1 MVQAA
6 QVIALFRLCCLEI
19 CTGYITTALLKDKD
33 FSQDSAFASTTC
45 RKGGLGKRI
54 PWAKRGSKHLKVPSV
69 SLQVGETTCTRL
81 AQRSQSQERKKTESM
96 SAPVAAGDNS
106 VCTLED
112 AMRSSGTRTPAQD
125 SHQPVL
131 HPRVPPLGG
140 SKLGSRNIAP
150 LRAPDCTE
158 SSEYNIACVKP
169 KEVIEWSSHCITARG
184 RTKRRILAV
193 CHAVWPPKLWFV
205 VTTSWDKDLQ
215 EQSVARKSHE
225 DNRESYA
232 NHDKAIFFPGDPGQW
247 CQGFSEDVMGL
258 ETRRSLGCGPW
269 NIPMELGIGTASEDG
284 KPTGTLQMFWN
295 HATVR
300 WEAENRWAEK
310 GMYLD
315 ASDLGPSLRA
325 TTSVLVPIVTIF
337 ITMRIWIRYSKHQLA
352 WEDALITFSWI
363 VFTVMCA
370 AGVTA
375 TAYGFGKRS
384 VLVTASEL
392 PMMRLYS
399 GMVASVAWSLSITSA
414 KASFAVMFLRILQP
428 TGGSWV
434 RPLNISILVFLA
446 CQATEE
452 ILVVLLQC
460 KPFAKAFDDTIDGN
474 CYSLETMWL
483 CDFAFNFAVDLVL
496 FIQPIPTIWSLQ
508 IASTA
513 SKIGITTMLSMGLM
527 QLSVSSPSRASL
539 RSYVYEKTQPTK
551 KPEFATYPDN
561 AKTTDETALAVIL
574 CQLEIAC
581 IIICSCVPALNQ
593 FIRGMGCLGRIVNST
608 ANNNSYSLPQFYAR
622 SGQWRRR
629 RSDTVNDVVYRDS
642 AESRGMEAADEEQH
656 RRRRPRRPTRTMSS
670 APTGGGGTTLVTLT
684 PESAMEELG
693 LELNPLRDD
702 HLAEETARRFVTR
715 EGVEMWHQPGSIERR
730 ASHSSTTSQEA
741 ANQAVAGGLGGA
753 ASEDSDPTLAT
764 VGGLT
769 VNIPTW
775 LDHVSDG
782 EMEICLH
789 KTNPEK
795 FRDEGVAASNAGEKR
810 GLDSPDS
817 ADQRE
822 HVDDDDKGNEADDD
836 WVSAAE
842 HRSDSGSR
850 DSGSEGRQTPSP
862 GLGAGVLGT
871 NMTSHEKGG

>member
-1 MVQAA
+1 
-6 QVIALFRLCCLEI
+6 
-19 CTGYITTALLKDKD
+19 
-33 FSQDSAFASTTC
+33 
-45 RKGGLGKRI
+45 
-54 PWAKRGSKHLKVPSV
+54 
-69 SLQVGETTCTRL
+69 
-81 AQRSQSQERKKTESM
+81 
-96 SAPVAAGDNS
+96 
-106 VCTLED
+106 
-112 AMRSSGTRTPAQD
+112 
-125 SHQPVL
+125 
-131 HPRVPPLGG
+131 
-140 SKLGSRNIAP
+140 
-150 LRAPDCTE
+150 
-158 SSEYNIACVKP
+158 
-169 KEVIEWSSHCITARG
+169 
-184 RTKRRILAV
+184 
-193 CHAVWPPKLWFV
+193 
-205 VTTSWDKDLQ
+205 
-215 EQSVARKSHE
+215 
-225 DNRESYA
+225 
-232 NHDKAIFFPGDPGQW
+232 
-247 CQGFSEDVMGL
+247 
-258 ETRRSLGCGPW
+258 
-269 NIPMELGIGTASEDG
+269 
-284 KPTGTLQMFWN
+284 
-295 HATVR
+295 
-300 WEAENRWAEK
+300 
-310 GMYLD
+310 
-315 ASDLGPSLRA
+315 
-325 TTSVLVPIVTIF
+325 
-337 ITMRIWIRYSKHQLA
+337 
-352 WEDALITFSWI
+352 
-363 VFTVMCA
+363 MCA

-483 CDFAFNFAVDLVL
+483 CDPVCTPQRFTRRN
-496 FIQPIPTIWSLQ
+496 
-508 IASTA
+508 
-513 SKIGITTMLSMGLM
+513 K
-527 QLSVSSPSRASL
+527 
-539 RSYVYEKTQPTK
+539 TK

-656 RRRRPRRPTRTMSS
+656 RRRRPRRPWRRAQERQQQQQQQHEEENDQPQTQGERRERKQWGLRSCWKIISTSTRTMSS

>member
-1 MVQAA
+1 M
-6 QVIALFRLCCLEI
+6 LP
-19 CTGYITTALLKDKD
+19 D
-33 FSQDSAFASTTC
+33 
-45 RKGGLGKRI
+45 
-54 PWAKRGSKHLKVPSV
+54 
-69 SLQVGETTCTRL
+69 
-81 AQRSQSQERKKTESM
+81 
-96 SAPVAAGDNS
+96 
-106 VCTLED
+106 
-112 AMRSSGTRTPAQD
+112 
-125 SHQPVL
+125 
-131 HPRVPPLGG
+131 
-140 SKLGSRNIAP
+140 RN
-150 LRAPDCTE
+150 
-158 SSEYNIACVKP
+158 
-169 KEVIEWSSHCITARG
+169 
-184 RTKRRILAV
+184 
-193 CHAVWPPKLWFV
+193 
-205 VTTSWDKDLQ
+205 
-215 EQSVARKSHE
+215 
-225 DNRESYA
+225 
-232 NHDKAIFFPGDPGQW
+232 
-247 CQGFSEDVMGL
+247 
-258 ETRRSLGCGPW
+258 
-269 NIPMELGIGTASEDG
+269 
-284 KPTGTLQMFWN
+284 
-295 HATVR
+295 
-300 WEAENRWAEK
+300 
-310 GMYLD
+310 
-315 ASDLGPSLRA
+315 SDLGPSLRA

-399 GMVASVAWSLSITSA
+399 GMVASVPWSLSITSA

-496 FIQPIPTIWSLQ
+496 FIQPIPTICVCVISIERLFAVLR
-508 IASTA
+508 IRED
-513 SKIGITTMLSMGLM
+513 TTCKSF
-527 QLSVSSPSRASL
+527 S
-539 RSYVYEKTQPTK
+539 TQPVCTPQRFTRRNKTK

-608 ANNNSYSLPQFYAR
+608 ENNNSYSLPQFYAR

-642 AESRGMEAADEEQH
+642 AELRGMEAADEEQH
-656 RRRRPRRPTRTMSS
+656 RRRRPRRPWRRAQERQQQQQQQHEEENDQAQTQGERRERKQWGLRYCWKIISTSTRTMSS

-715 EGVEMWHQPGSIERR
+715 DGVEMWHQPASIERT

-741 ANQAVAGGLGGA
+741 ANQAAAGALGGA
-753 ASEDSDPTLAT
+753 ASEEDSDPTLAT

-795 FRDEGVAASNAGEKR
+795 FRDERVAASNAGEKR

-842 HRSDSGSR
+842 HRSDSGSG
-850 DSGSEGRQTPSP
+850 DSGSEGRQSPSP
-862 GLGAGVLGT
+862 GLGAGVLET

>member
-1 MVQAA
+1 M
-6 QVIALFRLCCLEI
+6 LP
-19 CTGYITTALLKDKD
+19 D
-33 FSQDSAFASTTC
+33 
-45 RKGGLGKRI
+45 
-54 PWAKRGSKHLKVPSV
+54 
-69 SLQVGETTCTRL
+69 
-81 AQRSQSQERKKTESM
+81 
-96 SAPVAAGDNS
+96 
-106 VCTLED
+106 
-112 AMRSSGTRTPAQD
+112 
-125 SHQPVL
+125 
-131 HPRVPPLGG
+131 
-140 SKLGSRNIAP
+140 RN
-150 LRAPDCTE
+150 
-158 SSEYNIACVKP
+158 
-169 KEVIEWSSHCITARG
+169 
-184 RTKRRILAV
+184 
-193 CHAVWPPKLWFV
+193 
-205 VTTSWDKDLQ
+205 
-215 EQSVARKSHE
+215 
-225 DNRESYA
+225 
-232 NHDKAIFFPGDPGQW
+232 
-247 CQGFSEDVMGL
+247 
-258 ETRRSLGCGPW
+258 
-269 NIPMELGIGTASEDG
+269 
-284 KPTGTLQMFWN
+284 
-295 HATVR
+295 
-300 WEAENRWAEK
+300 
-310 GMYLD
+310 
-315 ASDLGPSLRA
+315 SDLGPSLRA
-325 TTSVLVPIVTIF
+325 TTSVLMPIVTIF

-399 GMVASVAWSLSITSA
+399 GMVASVPWSLSITSA

-496 FIQPIPTIWSLQ
+496 FIQPIPTICVCVIS
-508 IASTA
+508 IARLFA
-513 SKIGITTMLSMGLM
+513 VLRIREDTTCKSF
-527 QLSVSSPSRASL
+527 S
-539 RSYVYEKTQPTK
+539 TQPVCTPQRFTRRNKTK

-608 ANNNSYSLPQFYAR
+608 ENNNSYSLPQFYAR

-642 AESRGMEAADEEQH
+642 AELRGMEAADEEQH
-656 RRRRPRRPTRTMSS
+656 RRRRPRRPWRRAQERQQQQQQQQHEEENDQAQTQGERRERKQWGLRYCWKIISTSTRTMSS

-715 EGVEMWHQPGSIERR
+715 DGVEMWHQPGSIERT

-741 ANQAVAGGLGGA
+741 ANQAAAGALGGA
-753 ASEDSDPTLAT
+753 ASEEDSDPTLAT

-842 HRSDSGSR
+842 HRSDSGSG

-862 GLGAGVLGT
+862 GLGAGVLET

>member
-1 MVQAA
+1 M
-6 QVIALFRLCCLEI
+6 LP
-19 CTGYITTALLKDKD
+19 D
-33 FSQDSAFASTTC
+33 
-45 RKGGLGKRI
+45 
-54 PWAKRGSKHLKVPSV
+54 
-69 SLQVGETTCTRL
+69 
-81 AQRSQSQERKKTESM
+81 
-96 SAPVAAGDNS
+96 
-106 VCTLED
+106 
-112 AMRSSGTRTPAQD
+112 
-125 SHQPVL
+125 
-131 HPRVPPLGG
+131 
-140 SKLGSRNIAP
+140 RN
-150 LRAPDCTE
+150 
-158 SSEYNIACVKP
+158 
-169 KEVIEWSSHCITARG
+169 
-184 RTKRRILAV
+184 
-193 CHAVWPPKLWFV
+193 
-205 VTTSWDKDLQ
+205 
-215 EQSVARKSHE
+215 
-225 DNRESYA
+225 
-232 NHDKAIFFPGDPGQW
+232 
-247 CQGFSEDVMGL
+247 
-258 ETRRSLGCGPW
+258 
-269 NIPMELGIGTASEDG
+269 
-284 KPTGTLQMFWN
+284 
-295 HATVR
+295 
-300 WEAENRWAEK
+300 
-310 GMYLD
+310 
-315 ASDLGPSLRA
+315 SDLGPSLRA

-399 GMVASVAWSLSITSA
+399 GMVASVPWSLSITSA

-474 CYSLETMWL
+474 CYSLETMWFVCVISIARL
-483 CDFAFNFAVDLVL
+483 FAVLRIRED
-496 FIQPIPTIWSLQ
+496 
-508 IASTA
+508 
-513 SKIGITTMLSMGLM
+513 TTCKSF
-527 QLSVSSPSRASL
+527 S
-539 RSYVYEKTQPTK
+539 TQPVCTPQRFTRRNKTK

-608 ANNNSYSLPQFYAR
+608 ENNNSYSLPQFYAR

-642 AESRGMEAADEEQH
+642 AELRGMEAADEEQH
-656 RRRRPRRPTRTMSS
+656 RRRRPRRPWRRAQERQQQQHEEENDQAQTQGERRERKQWGLRYCWKIISTSTRTMSS

-715 EGVEMWHQPGSIERR
+715 DGVEMWHQPASIERT

-741 ANQAVAGGLGGA
+741 ANQAAAGALGGA
-753 ASEDSDPTLAT
+753 ASEEDSDPTLAT

-795 FRDEGVAASNAGEKR
+795 FRDERVAASNAGEKR

-842 HRSDSGSR
+842 HRSDSGSG
-850 DSGSEGRQTPSP
+850 DSGSEGRQSPSP
-862 GLGAGVLGT
+862 GLGAGVLET